1 MNWFLTFLFIFY
13 IGCTAGW
20 IMEFFFRRAVSG
32 HWVNPGFLVGPYLPI
47 YGFGLTALT
56 LIYLLFRNMTVHPI
70 IVILLMGAT
79 MTLIEFIGGL
89 SFVDGKGV
97 KLWDYSNEWGNYKGI
112 ICPLFSAIWTGIAA
126 IYYFFLASPILNL
139 LKWFSNNLAFSFVL
153 GVFFGVIV
161 IDYVYS
167 TNLLK
172 KIKKYAKE
180 NELDVKLEELRVYIQ
195 EQQKRRQEKYSFIL
209 SFKQNKPLKEF
220 LDDYKKSKSTKKS
233 FKLFRKN

>member
-20 IMEFFFRRAVSG
+20 IMEFFFRRAISG
-32 HWVNPGFLVGPYLPI
+32 HWVNPSFLVGPYLPI

-56 LIYLLFRNMTVHPI
+56 IIYLLFRNLAVHPI

-89 SFVDGKGV
+89 SFIDGKGV

-180 NELDVKLEELRVYIQ
+180 NELDVKLEELRVYVQ

>member
-56 LIYLLFRNMTVHPI
+56 IIYLLFRNLAVHPI

-89 SFVDGKGV
+89 SFIDGKGV
-97 KLWDYSNEWGNYKGI
+97 KLWDYSNEWG
-112 ICPLFSAIWTGIAA
+112 
-126 IYYFFLASPILNL
+126 
-139 LKWFSNNLAFSFVL
+139 
-153 GVFFGVIV
+153 
-161 IDYVYS
+161 
-167 TNLLK
+167 
-172 KIKKYAKE
+172 
-180 NELDVKLEELRVYIQ
+180 
-195 EQQKRRQEKYSFIL
+195 
-209 SFKQNKPLKEF
+209 
-220 LDDYKKSKSTKKS
+220 
-233 FKLFRKN
+233 

>member
-56 LIYLLFRNMTVHPI
+56 IIYLLFRNLAVHPI

-89 SFVDGKGV
+89 SFIDGKGV
-97 KLWDYSNEWGNYKGI
+97 KLWDYSNEWGNYKG
-112 ICPLFSAIWTGIAA
+112 CLLYT
-126 IYYFFLASPILNL
+126 SP
-139 LKWFSNNLAFSFVL
+139 SPRDS
-153 GVFFGVIV
+153 
-161 IDYVYS
+161 
-167 TNLLK
+167 
-172 KIKKYAKE
+172 
-180 NELDVKLEELRVYIQ
+180 
-195 EQQKRRQEKYSFIL
+195 
-209 SFKQNKPLKEF
+209 
-220 LDDYKKSKSTKKS
+220 
-233 FKLFRKN
+233 

>member
-32 HWVNPGFLVGPYLPI
+32 HCVNPGFLVGPYLPI

-56 LIYLLFRNMTVHPI
+56 IIYLLFRNLAVHPI

-89 SFVDGKGV
+89 SFIDGKGV

-167 TNLLK
+167 TKLLK

-180 NELDVKLEELRVYIQ
+180 NELDVKLEELRVYVQ

-220 LDDYKKSKSTKKS
+220 LDDYKKSKSTKKT